1 MVEKKIAHSMA
12 SIYFSTMF
20 LMSFALGI
28 FGTCAAQINNASS
41 LDTVLSDRDY
51 SFVVGG
57 HYYGNSSNQ
66 TGLPAN
72 TVLANIEMLNSPENA
87 FHVILGDVFLDVK
100 NDFPLYSEKFFPY
113 LNRPVLIAVGNHDI
127 SGTYFEE
134 NVGPTYFK
142 FNYGA
147 DLHIVINTEQD
158 DGSIVDEQLEF
169 LSNACSSEAKN
180 IFIYSHRPIWS
191 EDNENMEGIFIGNTV
206 SVLGNNFADKVLP
219 ILEAVDSNTNVYWL
233 SGSLGGNAPASF
245 FYHKSANIHFVQTA
259 IRGLKRDGILK
270 VTSTNG
276 TVSFTPMSLTG
287 EKLSTL
293 EGYNLDFWRNNHPE
307 KEFNFRL
314 TKLYLKN
321 IVLHRHFWYGAIS
334 MLAVVLVLMQLLKRR
349 RKTKNN
355 G

>member
-1 MVEKKIAHSMA
+1 MA
-12 SIYFSTMF
+12 SISYSIIF
-20 LMSFALGI
+20 LVSFAVGI
-28 FGTCAAQINNASS
+28 SGACVAQINNAST
-41 LDTVLSDRDY
+41 LDTIFSDKDY

-57 HYYGNSSNQ
+57 HYYGNSSNH

-72 TVLANIEMLNSPENA
+72 TVLANIELLNAPENA
-87 FHVILGDVFLDVK
+87 FHVILGDVFLDIK
-100 NDFPLYSEKFFPY
+100 KDYPLYAEKFFPY

-127 SGTYFEE
+127 SGSYFEE
-134 NVGPTYFK
+134 NVGLTYFK
-142 FNYGA
+142 FNYGS

-169 LSNACSSEAKN
+169 LNKACSSKAKN

-191 EDNENMEGIFIGNTV
+191 EGNGDMEGIFIGNTV
-206 SVLGNNFADKVLP
+206 SMLGNNFADEVLP
-219 ILEAVDSNTNVYWL
+219 ILEDIDSSTNVYWL

-245 FYHKSANIHFVQTA
+245 FYHKSANIHYVQTA

-270 VTSTNG
+270 VTSANG
-276 TVSFTPMSLTG
+276 TVNFRPMSLTG
-287 EKLSTL
+287 AEVSAL
-293 EGYNLDFWRNNHPE
+293 EEYNLEFWRNDHPE

-321 IVLHRHFWYGAIS
+321 IVLHRYFWYGAMS
-334 MLAVVLVLMQLLKRR
+334 MLAMVLLLMQLLKRR